1 MLHSRRDLGKF
12 ALGGLSAAGLLARSG
27 LAFDGASAKP
37 NSKWA
42 GVQVGLNVPYSFGTR
57 TAMSGDDVLER
68 CIELGVSGVELRAQA
83 IEKSC
88 GLPAELVLGPAPSD
102 YQAVSTPVGEVP
114 GVWTET
120 RASSVNS
127 SVEARQRAAMS
138 RRPQTP
144 EELAAY
150 NAAAGELRKWR
161 LSLPMS
167 KAADVRKKYKDGG
180 VAIEIV
186 KFDGI
191 ADLTGDELDYA
202 FTLAKALGARAISGE
217 VSMPSVKRLGE
228 AADRHKMPVGL
239 HGHLA
244 ITPALWEQAFSYAKY
259 NFANV
264 DIGHFVAGNNTS
276 PLPFIQQYHNRITHI
291 HVKDRKMHGGGN
303 VAFGQGDTP
312 IKAVLQAMRD
322 NHWPFQATIEFEIP
336 LPPEADRNAEIRKCL
351 EYCKNCL
358 LG

>member
-1 MLHSRRDLGKF
+1 MTGEDT
-12 ALGGLSAAGLLARSG
+12 LA
-27 LAFDGASAKP
+27 K
-37 NSKWA
+37 
-42 GVQVGLNVPYSFGTR
+42 
-57 TAMSGDDVLER
+57 
-68 CIELGVSGVELRAQA
+68 CIELGISGVELRAQA

-114 GVWTET
+114 GVWVGRGDAPATSAD
-120 RASSVNS
+120 AS
-127 SVEARQRAAMS
+127 AQKKGGRGGG
-138 RRPQTP
+138 RPQAP
-144 EELAAY
+144 EQLAAY
-150 NAAAGELRKWR
+150 NRGAAELRKWR

-167 KAADVRKKYKDGG
+167 KAQDLAKKYKDAG
-180 VAIEIV
+180 VALEIV

-191 ADLTGDELDYA
+191 ADLMGDELDYA

-259 NFANV
+259 NWANV
-264 DIGHFVAGNNTS
+264 DIGHFIAGNNTS
-276 PLPFIQQYHNRITHI
+276 PLPFIQKYHDRITHI
-291 HVKDRKMHGGGN
+291 HVKDRKMHGGPN
-303 VAFGQGDTP
+303 VEFGQGDTP
-312 IKAVLQAMRD
+312 IKQVLQAMRD
-322 NHWPFQATIEFEIP
+322 NRWRFQATIEFEIP
-336 LPPEADRNAEIRKCL
+336 LAPGADRYAEISKCI
-351 EYCKNCL
+351 EYCRNCL